1 MNATITIK
9 TFKFNNCMES
19 HQNVVKITHTVRGI
33 VHRYNHEIKH
43 KY

>member
-9 TFKFNNCMES
+9 TFKFNNCM
-19 HQNVVKITHTVRGI
+19 QNVVKITHTVRGI
-33 VHRYNHEIKH
+33 VQRYNHEIKH